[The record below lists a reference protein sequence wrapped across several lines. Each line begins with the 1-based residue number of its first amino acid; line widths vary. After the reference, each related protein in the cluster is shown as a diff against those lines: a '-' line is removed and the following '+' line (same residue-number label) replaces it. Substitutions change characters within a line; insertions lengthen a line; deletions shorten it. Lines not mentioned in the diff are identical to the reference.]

1 MHEQVFFGL
10 SPSQVTAWAS
20 VVSLVVIA
28 VLVGIIFYQS
38 WYAKRQADAAAKQG
52 EVTNKL
58 ADTVQQ
64 ALNVLLE
71 QQRER
76 RELDISRVTFQL
88 ETAIQT
94 VDGWKD
100 RLNPGTMEF
109 PQLPEN
115 AAEVRPVN
123 FIDATRS
130 ADCIDPGVA
139 SYMQVGLHF
148 ITEAE
153 IAINVLRASDPDQ
166 QSWVRVRD
174 KAVNTLNVAKLKLD
188 EARTRLNGLRRFA

>member
-10 SPSQVTAWAS
+10 GPGQVTAWAS
-20 VVSLVVIA
+20 MVSLI
-28 VLVGIIFYQS
+28 VLTALAGIILYQA
-38 WYAKRQADAAAKQG
+38 WHAKRQVEASIQQS
-52 EVTNKL
+52 EMTNKL

-64 ALNVLLE
+64 ALSILLE

-100 RLNPGTMEF
+100 RLNPGSTEF
-109 PQLPEN
+109 PQLPER

-123 FIDATRS
+123 FIDATKS
-130 ADCIDPGVA
+130 ADYIDPGAA

-153 IAINVLRASDPDQ
+153 IAINVLRASDPYQ
-166 QSWVRVRD
+166 QSWVQVRD
-174 KAVNTLNVAKLKLD
+174 KAVNTLNVARLKLD

>member
-1 MHEQVFFGL
+1 MQEQVLLGL
-10 SPSQVTAWAS
+10 TPSQVTAWAS
-20 VVSLVVIA
+20 IVSLIVIA
-28 VLVGIIFYQS
+28 ILVGIILYQA
-38 WYAKRQADAAAKQG
+38 WYARRQAEASMQQG
-52 EVTNKL
+52 EMTNKL

-64 ALNVLLE
+64 ALSILLE

-76 RELDISRVTFQL
+76 REMDISRVTFQL

-100 RLNPGTMEF
+100 RLNPGSMEF
-109 PQLPEN
+109 PQLPER

-130 ADCIDPGVA
+130 ADYIDPGAA

-153 IAINVLRASDPDQ
+153 IAINVLRASDPYQ
-166 QSWVRVRD
+166 QSWVQVRD
-174 KAVNTLNVAKLKLD
+174 KAVNTLNVARTKLD
-188 EARTRLNGLRRFA
+188 EARTRLSGMRRYA

>member
-10 SPSQVTAWAS
+10 SPAQVTAWAS
-20 VVSLVVIA
+20 VVSLIVTAILA
-28 VLVGIIFYQS
+28 GIVLYQA
-38 WYAKRQADAAAKQG
+38 WYAKQQVDASIKQA

-58 ADTVQQ
+58 AESTQQ
-64 ALNVLLE
+64 ALTALLE

-76 RELDISRVTFQL
+76 REMDISRVSFQL

-100 RLNPGTMEF
+100 RLNPGSMEF
-109 PQLPEN
+109 PQLPER

-130 ADCIDPGVA
+130 ADSIDPGAA

-148 ITEAE
+148 ITDAE
-153 IAINVLRASDPDQ
+153 IAINLLRASDPDE
-166 QSWVRVRD
+166 QSWVPLRD
-174 KAVNTLNVAKLKLD
+174 KAVNILGVARLKLD

>member
-20 VVSLVVIA
+20 IVSLIVVA
-28 VLVGIIFYQS
+28 VLAGIILYQA
-38 WYAKRQADAAAKQG
+38 WYAKRQADASIKQA
-52 EVTNKL
+52 EATNKL
-58 ADTVQQ
+58 AETAQQ
-64 ALNVLLE
+64 ALNTLLE

-130 ADCIDPGVA
+130 ADGIDPGAA

-153 IAINVLRASDPDQ
+153 IAINVLRASDPHL
-166 QSWVRVRD
+166 QSWVQVRD
-174 KAVNTLNVAKLKLD
+174 KAVNTLNVARLKLD

>member
-1 MHEQVFFGL
+1 MHEQIFFGL
-10 SPSQVTAWAS
+10 SPTQVTAWAS
-20 VVSLVVIA
+20 VVSLVLVA
-28 VLVGIIFYQS
+28 VLVAIVFG
-38 WYAKRQADAAAKQG
+38 YAWHARRQADASIKQG
-52 EVTNKL
+52 EVANQL

-64 ALNVLLE
+64 ALSILLE
-71 QQRER
+71 QQREQ
-76 RELDISRVTFQL
+76 REIEISRVTFQL

-115 AAEVRPVN
+115 PAEVRPVN

-130 ADCIDPGVA
+130 ADRIDPGVA

-153 IAINVLRASDPDQ
+153 IAINLLRASDSDH
-166 QSWVRVRD
+166 QSWMPVRD
-174 KAVNTLNVAKLKLD
+174 KAVNSLSTARLKLD
-188 EARTRLNGLRRFA
+188 EARTRLNGQRRFS

>member
-20 VVSLVVIA
+20 MVSLIVIA
-28 VLVGIIFYQS
+28 VLVGVILYQA
-38 WYAKRQADAAAKQG
+38 WYAKRQAEASIQQG
-52 EVTNKL
+52 EMTNKL

-64 ALNVLLE
+64 ALSVLLE

-100 RLNPGTMEF
+100 RLNPGSTEF
-109 PQLPEN
+109 PQLPER

-130 ADCIDPGVA
+130 ADYIDPGAA

-153 IAINVLRASDPDQ
+153 IAINVLRASDPYQ
-166 QSWVRVRD
+166 QSWVQVRD
-174 KAVNTLNVAKLKLD
+174 KAVNTLNVARLKLD

>member
-1 MHEQVFFGL
+1 MHEQIFFGL
-10 SPSQVTAWAS
+10 SPTQVTAWAS
-20 VVSLVVIA
+20 VVSLVLVA
-28 VLVGIIFYQS
+28 VLVAIVFG
-38 WYAKRQADAAAKQG
+38 YAWHARRQADASIKQG
-52 EVTNKL
+52 EVANQL

-64 ALNVLLE
+64 ALSIFLE
-71 QQRER
+71 QQREQ
-76 RELDISRVTFQL
+76 REIEISRVTFQL

-115 AAEVRPVN
+115 PAEVRPVN

-130 ADCIDPGVA
+130 ADRIDPGVA

-153 IAINVLRASDPDQ
+153 IAINLLRASDSDH
-166 QSWVRVRD
+166 QSWMQVRD
-174 KAVNTLNVAKLKLD
+174 KAVNSLITARLKLD
-188 EARTRLNGLRRFA
+188 EARTRLNGQRRFS